1 VLLFSSSFLGT
12 IVSNLSRRTAMREL
26 TDLEL
31 DAVSG
36 GFTIVKGNGG
46 VAVNNRVH
54 QHVDQDAEVEQA
66 HDVTQVQAA
75 SQSNSISVSFTKS

>member
-1 VLLFSSSFLGT
+1 
-12 IVSNLSRRTAMREL
+12 MREL

-46 VAVNNRVH
+46 VAVNNDVH
-54 QHVDQDAEVEQA
+54 QRIRQRAEVEEA

>member
-1 VLLFSSSFLGT
+1 VLLFSGSFLGT

-36 GFTIVKGNGG
+36 GDIVKGNGG
-46 VAVNNRVH
+46 VAINNELRQRIR
-54 QHVDQDAEVEQA
+54 QHSEVEEA
-66 HDVTQVQAA
+66 HDVTVVQAA
-75 SQSNSISVSFTKS
+75 SQSNSISVSFSRT

>member
-36 GFTIVKGNGG
+36 GDIVKGNGG
-46 VAVNNRVH
+46 VAINNELH
-54 QHVDQDAEVEQA
+54 QRIRQHAEVEEA
-66 HDVTQVQAA
+66 HELTLVQAA
-75 SQSNSISVSFTKS
+75 SQSNSISVSFARS

>member
-1 VLLFSSSFLGT
+1 
-12 IVSNLSRRTAMREL
+12 MREL

-46 VAVNNRVH
+46 VAINNRLH
-54 QHVDQDAEVEQA
+54 QHVDQDASVEEA

-75 SQSNSISVSFTKS
+75 SQSNSISVTFTKS